1 MQRRRKLV
9 RERFTIFL
17 SFLLKTGRKKAPPK
31 VLSRQEYLI
40 NVLIN
45 AKNSLCMPKLSTIS
59 AERCTF
65 DRQFPYFIPALSVI
79 LHGKPSF
86 PESFLF
92 VNEYMV
98 TR

>member
-9 RERFTIFL
+9 SERFTIYH
-17 SFLLKTGRKKAPPK
+17 SFLLKIGHKKSTPK

-40 NVLIN
+40 KVLMN
-45 AKNSLCMPKLSTIS
+45 NSLFTPKLSTIS
-59 AERCTF
+59 AKRYTF
-65 DRQFPYFIPALSVI
+65 DRQFPYSIPMLSVI